1 MDQAVVFDPIRSEL
15 FTASRGQGA
24 QLNGYRIRASKPR
37 DLTETIIATGL
48 PFKNKAAFGEYA
60 LSLNKIFHEVGDI
73 RRAGSAALDLA
84 YVAAGRHDGYWE
96 RGIKSWDIAA
106 GELIV
111 REAGGLV
118 TDFKGNNDPLHKGE
132 IVAGSAK
139 VVQGLVKHLK

>member
-1 MDQAVVFDPIRSEL
+1 LS
-15 FTASRGQGA
+15 
-24 QLNGYRIRASKPR
+24 
-37 DLTETIIATGL
+37 ETIIATGL

-60 LSLNKIFHEVGDI
+60 LSLNKIFHDVGDI

-96 RGIKSWDIAA
+96 RGIKTWDIAA